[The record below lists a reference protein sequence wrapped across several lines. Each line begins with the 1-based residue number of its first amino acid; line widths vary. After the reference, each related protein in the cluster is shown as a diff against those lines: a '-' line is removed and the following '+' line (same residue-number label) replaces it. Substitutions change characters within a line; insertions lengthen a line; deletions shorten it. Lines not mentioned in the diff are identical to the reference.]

1 MVKYYAQIDEQQI
14 CIGVSQLSGEVVAA
28 DMVELDSYDINV
40 LGKLWQGGKWV
51 DNPNPPMPE
60 PVPPPVTNE
69 ELKDLMLDAMQGTTD
84 LYMAQE
90 ENKQL
95 QLDIM
100 QGITDLYM
108 MQASATD
115 NTQGGM

>member
-1 MVKYYAQIDEQQI
+1 MKNVGRISGSAEQAKALV
-14 CIGVSQLSGEVVAA
+14 IGFDTVYVHTNIKKEQDGSY
-28 DMVELDSYDINV
+28 SYDEIQYSKDEYICAMQD
-40 LGKLWQGGKWV
+40 KLERLQ
-51 DNPNPPMPE
+51 
-60 PVPPPVTNE
+60 
-69 ELKDLMLDAMQGTTD
+69 LDAMQGTTD
-84 LYMAQE
+84 LYIAQE